1 LKQVVGI
8 HLVILL
14 TPECNQWEIAMKDEY
29 ESPMKTKTQMLVDL
43 PPGRKTIKC
52 KLVYKLKL
60 GTDGT
65 IYSKI

>member
-1 LKQVVGI
+1 
-8 HLVILL
+8 
-14 TPECNQWEIAMKDEY
+14 MKDEY
-29 ESPMKTKTQMLVDL
+29 ESPMKTKTWMLVDL

-65 IYSKI
+65 IQRYKA